1 MQRYIVALQEW
12 LNLWRLT
19 IAAHK
24 CSYTIY
30 LGKLPDL
37 IQDQTLKLTLY
48 GERIPL
54 DHNPKYLG
62 ITLDRNLSFGPHVDN
77 IRRKCL
83 RLLDILKC
91 LSYKNWSANIDQ
103 QLTVYKTLIRSCM
116 EYAPPLSLISTSN
129 ISRLQG
135 VQYQALRIIYKAPLK
150 SSSTDLHN
158 KAKISTVNIRL
169 NYLSKKYLTK
179 AIYTNNELINILIV
193 NRNST
198 QDPSPPTLLDIMG
211 FAGSGASVTPQKGLA
226 VQG

>member
-1 MQRYIVALQEW
+1 
-12 LNLWRLT
+12 
-19 IAAHK
+19 
-24 CSYTIY
+24 
-30 LGKLPDL
+30 
-37 IQDQTLKLTLY
+37 
-48 GERIPL
+48 
-54 DHNPKYLG
+54 
-62 ITLDRNLSFGPHVDN
+62 
-77 IRRKCL
+77 
-83 RLLDILKC
+83 
-91 LSYKNWSANIDQ
+91 
-103 QLTVYKTLIRSCM
+103 M

-129 ISRLQG
+129 ISKLQG

-198 QDPSPPTLLDIMG
+198 QDPSTPTLLDIMG

>member
-62 ITLDRNLSFGPHVDN
+62 ITLDRNLSFGPHVEN
-77 IRRKCL
+77 VRRKCL
-83 RLLDILKC
+83 SLLDILKC
-91 LSYKNWSANIDQ
+91 LFYIYQYPYSQPQLNTESIDSHSTRHHG
-103 QLTVYKTLIRSCM
+103 LCRVRSLGSHT
-116 EYAPPLSLISTSN
+116 E
-129 ISRLQG
+129 R
-135 VQYQALRIIYKAPLK
+135 
-150 SSSTDLHN
+150 SSC
-158 KAKISTVNIRL
+158 
-169 NYLSKKYLTK
+169 
-179 AIYTNNELINILIV
+179 
-193 NRNST
+193 
-198 QDPSPPTLLDIMG
+198 
-211 FAGSGASVTPQKGLA
+211 
-226 VQG
+226 